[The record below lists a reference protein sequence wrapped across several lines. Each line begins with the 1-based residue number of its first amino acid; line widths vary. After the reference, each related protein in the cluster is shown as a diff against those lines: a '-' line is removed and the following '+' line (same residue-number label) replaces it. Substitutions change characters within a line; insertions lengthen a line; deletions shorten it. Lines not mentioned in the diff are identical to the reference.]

1 MNQTGK
7 RMSLGL
13 AMAGCVLLA
22 GCASYRITPDVPE
35 ELRTIAVPVFE
46 NEAGYPEIGAMVA
59 QQTLRE
65 FQREGT
71 MKIKPLNGA
80 SLKLLGT
87 VKPGEI
93 IPVRF
98 DRSYGSRAA
107 EYRYTLTAEITLIER
122 GTGRFLLDAVQVHG
136 STTFL
141 TYDDMLTG
149 MQNASPRIA
158 KELSRAIVD
167 TVLAVWM
174 PKKEAP
180 DTTE

>member
-1 MNQTGK
+1 MKQAVK
-7 RMSLGL
+7 RMGLGL
-13 AMAGCVLLA
+13 VAAGCVWLT
-22 GCASYRITPDVPE
+22 GCASYRITSDVPE

-46 NEAGYPEIGAMVA
+46 NETGYPEIGATVT
-59 QQTLRE
+59 QYTLRE

-71 MKIKPLNGA
+71 MKVKPLDGA

-87 VKPGEI
+87 MKLREM

-122 GTGRFLLDAVQVHG
+122 GTGKFLLDAVQVHG
-136 STTFL
+136 TTTFL

-149 MQNASPRIA
+149 MQNAYPRIA

-167 TVLAVWM
+167 TVLAAWA
-174 PKKEAP
+174 PRKE
-180 DTTE
+180 TE